1 MPTGDEPERP
11 ELTLVPKEEQGPAKF
26 GAKDIERFAERRS
39 DREDRRS
46 GIERRSMIRF
56 EPGKPADRRILP
68 DRRKAN
74 LGWRGRDL

>member
-1 MPTGDEPERP
+1 MNTGDKEGGH
-11 ELTLVPKEEQGPAKF
+11 ELSLVPKEPEGPAEF
-26 GAKDIERFAERRS
+26 GARDIERFAERRA

-56 EPGKPADRRILP
+56 EPGKPADRRSML

>member
-1 MPTGDEPERP
+1 MNTRDENGRH
-11 ELTLVPKEEQGPAKF
+11 ELSLVPKEPQGPAEF
-26 GAKDIERFAERRS
+26 GAREIERFAERRS

-56 EPGKPADRRILP
+56 EPGKPADRRSML

-74 LGWRGRDL
+74 LGWRGRDV